1 MSVVA
6 NSGEVE
12 VWLIRP
18 DVLELI
24 PPHVQEIVLNRLKK
38 KKKTIHHNIKE
49 QDKDIDEAMAKIMAA
64 Q

>member
-1 MSVVA
+1 MVA

-18 DVLELI
+18 DLLELM

-38 KKKTIHHNIKE
+38 KKHAINHNIHE
-49 QDKDIDEAMAKIMAA
+49 QDKDIDEAMSKIMDA
-64 Q
+64 